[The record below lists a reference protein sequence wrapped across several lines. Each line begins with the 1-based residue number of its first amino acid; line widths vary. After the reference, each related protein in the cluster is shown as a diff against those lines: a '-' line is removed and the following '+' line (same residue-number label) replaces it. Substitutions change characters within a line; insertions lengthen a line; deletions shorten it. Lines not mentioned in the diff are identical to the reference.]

1 MLLEILLYGSLS
13 GVTSFIV
20 SDLVTRSVINNNK
33 LFQLMDNHHTFLP
46 DDPCNDNATILFIP
60 SVEYLNDNNIKELW
74 YNVDDYNE
82 FKIEFYNTLNEVI

>member
-20 SDLVTRSVINNNK
+20 SDLVTKSVIKNNN
-33 LFQLMDNHHTFLP
+33 LFQHMDNHYIFLP
-46 DDPCNDNATILFIP
+46 NDPCNDNATILFIP

>member
-33 LFQLMDNHHTFLP
+33 LFQLMDNHHTHLQS
-46 DDPCNDNATILFIP
+46 AT
-60 SVEYLNDNNIKELW
+60 KT
-74 YNVDDYNE
+74 
-82 FKIEFYNTLNEVI
+82 FK